1 MADSTQAGI
10 AASSSAHPRIFPAIV
25 VGGLIVGAVDIVYAV
40 AVYTPRQPILIPQT
54 IASGILGA
62 KSYSGGAYSS
72 ALAIV
77 LQFVI
82 SFPSDAKS
90 DLKRAKEFKNGPLIG
105 SRQSL
110 KTVSRFMGFLT
121 MPQNRISHGG

>member
-10 AASSSAHPRIFPAIV
+10 AASSSAHPRTFPAIV

-62 KSYSGGAYSS
+62 KSYMGTQEIY
-72 ALAIV
+72 ALE
-77 LQFVI
+77 LQF
-82 SFPSDAKS
+82 P
-90 DLKRAKEFKNGPLIG
+90 
-105 SRQSL
+105 
-110 KTVSRFMGFLT
+110 
-121 MPQNRISHGG
+121 